1 PLDQYWPA
9 RKDPIE
15 KPTYE
20 GRTERRPNDD
30 RTSPRARAPL
40 RRSNGRRRRR
50 RGSSRFRVH
59 SVRRLCRPGRS
70 RRRRRAVGAPRLRP
84 PRRSPARR
92 RLAPASLFRGM
103 PRRAGPRSRR
113 SRISR
118 IASYR
123 RAARARHSAPVQA
136 RRAPVRILLADPD
149 EVSSRKLELALVA
162 EPSVEVIGWAGDSD
176 DALELAARW
185 SADVV
190 LLAVDFPG
198 ARETVERLVR
208 QLPIAPKV
216 LLIAGDG
223 TRDGVNGLTALRGIS
238 GFVRRTDELSHMVTL
253 VIALVALAGVPD
265 GERNGTRSY
274 SASDPSR

>member
-1 PLDQYWPA
+1 
-9 RKDPIE
+9 
-15 KPTYE
+15 
-20 GRTERRPNDD
+20 
-30 RTSPRARAPL
+30 
-40 RRSNGRRRRR
+40 
-50 RGSSRFRVH
+50 
-59 SVRRLCRPGRS
+59 
-70 RRRRRAVGAPRLRP
+70 
-84 PRRSPARR
+84 
-92 RLAPASLFRGM
+92 
-103 PRRAGPRSRR
+103 
-113 SRISR
+113 
-118 IASYR
+118 
-123 RAARARHSAPVQA
+123 
-136 RRAPVRILLADPD
+136 VRILLADPD

-223 TRDGVNGLTALRGIS
+223 ARDGVNGLTALRGIS